1 MNLPDSFD
9 GMLED
14 AWEIDPRVLADARR
28 LRRFWVAGQPPPT
41 YWTLRWLP
49 PAMDRFF
56 AWAGVDTV
64 RREKAGGHRVSM
76 QRLVDQSAPGKSL
89 EESLDRFL
97 RSHEPSSRPANDDQ
111 PREFFEKTDCPET
124 RRWLKQLFGG
134 GRILTELEKPEVN
147 IIARALDLIFG
158 QRELWNVSVLGAR
171 AGGGSKFFRRGS
183 RGRRRLADA
192 LLFLRGM
199 IPAGDDDREAV
210 LDETGIVG
218 SETSTGVLVA
228 GSLTVDGM
236 DYPTRLA
243 DKNQAVFLTVQN
255 LVRPA
260 AAPSVE
266 GVLTIE
272 NDAPFMASLKE
283 GLHQKWLLAATG
295 GFANRAVVDLLKRI
309 LSPALP
315 WRHWGDTDLAGVR
328 IARVLAERVG
338 YRPTFYRC
346 GPDDIRAR
354 RARLL
359 PLDVPSKRAIATDL
373 KNNPNALGSEIL
385 RTVLQEGGWLEQE
398 AWQSNSASSPV

>member
-1 MNLPDSFD
+1 
-9 GMLED
+9 MLKE
-14 AWEIDPRVLADARR
+14 AWEMDPQVLKDARR
-28 LRRFWVAGQPPPT
+28 LRRFWNSGQPPPV

-49 PAMDRFF
+49 PAMNRFF

-64 RREKAGGHRVSM
+64 RRSGADGHRVSM
-76 QRLVDQSAPGKSL
+76 QRLVDKSGPGKSL

-97 RSHEPSSRPANDDQ
+97 RSHEPSSSLANDDQ
-111 PREFFEKTDCPET
+111 PRKFFEKTDCPET
-124 RRWLKQLFGG
+124 RRWLKAIFEG
-134 GRILTELEKPEVN
+134 GRILTELEKPEVE
-147 IIARALDLIFG
+147 IVARALDQIFG
-158 QRELWNVSVLGAR
+158 QRGLWNVSVLGAR

-199 IPAGDDDREAV
+199 IPAGDDDRESA
-210 LDETGIVG
+210 LDEAGIIG

-243 DKNQAVFLTVQN
+243 EKNQAVFLTVQN
-255 LVRPA
+255 LVRPV

-272 NDAPFMASLKE
+272 NDAPLMASLKE
-283 GLHQKWLLAATG
+283 GLHRRWVLAATG
-295 GFANRAVVDLLKRI
+295 GFANRAVADFLKGI
-309 LSPALP
+309 VSPTLP
-315 WRHWGDTDLAGVR
+315 WRHWGDTDLAGIR
-328 IARVLAERVG
+328 IARALADRVG

-354 RARLL
+354 RDRLL

-373 KNNPNALGSEIL
+373 KNNPSALGSDIL

-398 AWQSNSASSPV
+398 AWQ